1 MTDYRYTIICR
12 QYSVQPSHHIASVSG
27 DNHKDLYLD
36 IVIVLML
43 RCNNNKKTTKGSVL
57 RYLEMIIKFWIQT
70 LDTNNFNDEYD
81 SNSTLFTGVASDIE
95 DQ

>member
-1 MTDYRYTIICR
+1 
-12 QYSVQPSHHIASVSG
+12 
-27 DNHKDLYLD
+27 
-36 IVIVLML
+36 ML

-57 RYLEMIIKFWIQT
+57 LYLEMIIKFWIQT
-70 LDTNNFNDEYD
+70 LDTNYFNDEYD